1 MTIFPKFFKHTG
13 NNAVDGMKKTIK
25 KGMIFKKIFSEM
37 FINGKDAMPMT
48 AIKQLESHIGGTFH
62 GVFIATCRTEPAMT
76 SKRNKFGGSTFWTG
90 IFGTTE

>member
-1 MTIFPKFFKHTG
+1 MAIFPKFFKHTG

-48 AIKQLESHIGGTFH
+48 AIKQLESHIG
-62 GVFIATCRTEPAMT
+62 
-76 SKRNKFGGSTFWTG
+76 
-90 IFGTTE
+90 